1 MQTKKRYDFDTVIDR
16 SGTDASKWEVA
27 AGELPMWVAD
37 MDFATA
43 PEIREALAER
53 LANGIFGYTEVSDRF
68 RDAYGKWW
76 KERHG
81 FAMDR
86 DGLLFVTGVIPAISS
101 IVRKLT
107 TPNENVVIQTPVY
120 NIFFNCIKNNGCR
133 VSESPLVYRDGE
145 YAMDLADLEKKLAD
159 PQTNLMI
166 LCNPHNPVGKIW
178 DRGTLARI
186 GELAKQY
193 HVTVISDEIHCDI
206 TKPGREYVP
215 FAAVSDTC
223 EEVSITCIAPTKAFN
238 IAGLQTAAVYVPDP
252 VLRHKVWRAINTDEV
267 AEPNAFATV
276 AAIAA
281 FEKGGAWLDAMRDY
295 VFENRRFVEEEL
307 AKALPDVHVVPG
319 EATYLLWIDVS
330 AYPGDSRGIADY
342 LRTETGLFVSNG
354 VQYGTGG
361 AHHLR
366 MNVACPRALCEDGV
380 KRLITGL
387 TALRGERR

>member
-1 MQTKKRYDFDTVIDR
+1 
-16 SGTDASKWEVA
+16 
-27 AGELPMWVAD
+27 
-37 MDFATA
+37 
-43 PEIREALAER
+43 
-53 LANGIFGYTEVSDRF
+53 
-68 RDAYGKWW
+68 
-76 KERHG
+76 
-81 FAMDR
+81 
-86 DGLLFVTGVIPAISS
+86 
-101 IVRKLT
+101 
-107 TPNENVVIQTPVY
+107 
-120 NIFFNCIKNNGCR
+120 
-133 VSESPLVYRDGE
+133 
-145 YAMDLADLEKKLAD
+145 
-159 PQTNLMI
+159 MI

-223 EEVSITCIAPTKAFN
+223 EKVSITCIAPTKAFN

-307 AKALPDVHVVPG
+307 TKALPDVHVVPG